1 MGIARQIV
9 AEGRQ
14 NVANDLQIVAK
25 RSKETPKI
33 KYLLETIFD
42 YAKNKYYALL
52 LVDGLLAIMYKFTDC
67 CHLCY
72 KNIVGWSLIEIQ

>member
-42 YAKNKYYALL
+42 YS
-52 LVDGLLAIMYKFTDC
+52 LVDDFLALMYKFTHC

-72 KNIVGWSLIEIQ
+72 KI

>member
-42 YAKNKYYALL
+42 YS
-52 LVDGLLAIMYKFTDC
+52 LVDDFLALM
-67 CHLCY
+67 
-72 KNIVGWSLIEIQ
+72 